1 MNKSALQDI
10 QKTLNII
17 RNQIEAADS
26 DTKWAALELMLASSA
41 SIVALTKKMTKP
53 ETKTITRTVAVPK
66 TKIGKQQTPPQTV
79 PKDTERTDFTP
90 VHPQKP
96 LSNQQSNRDKRKNQS
111 KAHGF

>member
-41 SIVALTKKMTKP
+41 SVVALAKKMTKP

-66 TKIGKQQTPPQTV
+66 TKIVTQQPQQQTA
-79 PKDTERTDFTP
+79 PKGTERTDFAP
-90 VHPQKP
+90 IRSQPP
-96 LSNQQSNRDKRKNQS
+96 LPNQQGNRDER
-111 KAHGF
+111 

>member
-1 MNKSALQDI
+1 MNKTALQDI

-41 SIVALTKKMTKP
+41 SIVALAKKMTKP

-66 TKIGKQQTPPQTV
+66 TKIVKQQTPPQTI
-79 PKDTERTDFTP
+79 PKDTERKEFTP
-90 VHPQKP
+90 IRPQPP
-96 LSNQQSNRDKRKNQS
+96 LPNQRNQ
-111 KAHGF
+111 